1 VLRRYCVGCHNQR
14 TLTAGLALDTA
25 DLASVGAHADLWE
38 GVVRKLRGGLMP
50 PAGRPRPD
58 EATYDALASWLEREL
73 DRAAAAQPNPGRTQT
88 LHRLNRAEYQNAVR
102 DVLGL
107 EIDVADL
114 LPADSASYGF
124 DNIAGVLRVSESL
137 MERYLTAA
145 RRISR
150 AAVGTTPP
158 TPVAETYTVSPA
170 LPQDDHIEGLPY
182 GTRGGT
188 LITHRFPLDAEY
200 VLRAQVSRVT
210 DGAELEVTIDGERV
224 ELFRM
229 QRGAPSLDID
239 GNEVG
244 DNLEVRLPIAAG
256 PRQIGVAFLKTPA
269 LLSETPRR
277 PRTVRCPRRQYSTGR
292 FGGCCS
298 TIGPGH

>member
-1 VLRRYCVGCHNQR
+1 MTTKLSSVLVAAGLCTLPFAGHVGATGAAEAPAATVQQRATTDPAPEAAFQTVLRRYCVACHNER

-25 DLASVGAHADLWE
+25 NLTSVGAHADLWE
-38 GVVRKLRGGLMP
+38 GVVRKLRAGLMP

-58 EATYDALASWLEREL
+58 EATSDALASWLETEL

-88 LHRLNRAEYQNAVR
+88 FHRLNRAEYQNAVR

-114 LPADSASYGF
+114 LPADSAGYGF

-158 TPVAETYTVSPA
+158 TPVAETYTGSP
-170 LPQDDHIEGLPY
+170 
-182 GTRGGT
+182 T
-188 LITHRFPLDAEY
+188 
-200 VLRAQVSRVT
+200 
-210 DGAELEVTIDGERV
+210 
-224 ELFRM
+224 
-229 QRGAPSLDID
+229 APSS
-239 GNEVG
+239 
-244 DNLEVRLPIAAG
+244 R
-256 PRQIGVAFLKTPA
+256 
-269 LLSETPRR
+269 
-277 PRTVRCPRRQYSTGR
+277 
-292 FGGCCS
+292 
-298 TIGPGH
+298 